1 VTATV
6 YVLASASSGDATEIG
21 SFLLCAVPPKVA
33 KASTLSAAVAGIIVL
48 NFASEKTALE
58 ALPND
63 ETVSILK
70 N

>member
-1 VTATV
+1 VTATDH
-6 YVLASASSGDATEIG
+6 VLASATSGDATEIG
-21 SFLLCAVPPKVA
+21 SFLFRAVPPKVA

-63 ETVSILK
+63 ETVSI
-70 N
+70 